1 LSESFPLGSV
11 WEADA
16 DASDGLTTFV
26 IVEAREGWRV
36 AFALCH
42 EHGKEFATHMFDF
55 HVDWPFCLK
64 CVRVA

>member
-1 LSESFPLGSV
+1 MSESFPLGSV

-26 IVEAREGWRV
+26 IVGVHEDRRV

-42 EHGKEFATHMFDF
+42 EHGTEFATHMFDF
-55 HVDWPFCLK
+55 RVEWPFCLK